1 MKMSRN
7 ENQNNAMKNLD
18 GIIEKID
25 HHIGGKEKIR
35 EEALKASR
43 DIIICCRKGI
53 QQLHRDKV
61 DDAED
66 FIKQASVKLT
76 QLYDDTKDHSDIFH
90 AGFVENAAQEFVE
103 IHCLYN
109 IMKGEDLPDPDT
121 IKTTYSAYLLGLCD
135 VVGELR
141 RGALDFMLEGN
152 TTKANEYLGYMD
164 RIYDAIMSFDY
175 PSALV
180 PIKKKQDMI
189 RGLIEKTRGELV
201 VSNCERRIENKTHEF
216 YGLLDQVNEEK
227 NNKKKKPNNSEEE
240 DIDIDKVW

>member
-1 MKMSRN
+1 MSRKYIPSD
-7 ENQNNAMKNLD
+7 AMKNLD

-25 HHIGGKEKIR
+25 HHIGEKEKIR
-35 EEALKASR
+35 EDALKNSR

-53 QQLHRDKV
+53 QQLHRDQM
-61 DDAED
+61 DEAEN
-66 FIKQASVKLT
+66 FIKQASDKLV
-76 QLYDDTKDHSDIFH
+76 QLYDFTKNHPDIFH

-103 IHCLYN
+103 ISCLYN
-109 IMKGEDLPDPDT
+109 IMKGQDLPDPDV
-121 IKTTYSAYLLGLCD
+121 IQTTYSAYLLGLCD

-152 TTKANEYLGYMD
+152 TSKANEYLHHMD

-189 RGLIEKTRGELV
+189 RSLIEKTRGELV
-201 VSNCERRIENKTHEF
+201 VSNCERRINERNQEF
-216 YGLLDQVNEEK
+216 HGILDQANGEK
-227 NNKKKKPNNSEEE
+227 TSRKKKVVDGEEE

>member
-1 MKMSRN
+1 MSRKYIPSD
-7 ENQNNAMKNLD
+7 AMKNLD

-25 HHIGGKEKIR
+25 HHIGEKEKIR
-35 EEALKASR
+35 EDALKNSR

-53 QQLHRDKV
+53 QQLHRDQM
-61 DDAED
+61 DEAEN
-66 FIKQASVKLT
+66 FIKQASGKLV
-76 QLYDDTKDHSDIFH
+76 QLYDFTKNHPDIFH

-103 IHCLYN
+103 ISCLYN
-109 IMKGEDLPDPDT
+109 IMKGQDLPDPDV
-121 IKTTYSAYLLGLCD
+121 IQTTYSAYLLGLCD

-141 RGALDFMLEGN
+141 RGALDFMLDGN
-152 TTKANEYLGYMD
+152 TPKANEYLHHMD

-189 RGLIEKTRGELV
+189 RSLIEKTRGELV
-201 VSNCERRIENKTHEF
+201 VSNCERRINERNQEF
-216 YGLLDQVNEEK
+216 HGILDQANGEK
-227 NNKKKKPNNSEEE
+227 TNRKKKVVDGEEE

>member
-1 MKMSRN
+1 MSRKEDRN
-7 ENQNNAMKNLD
+7 ILKNLD
-18 GIIEKID
+18 DIIEKID
-25 HHIGGKEKIR
+25 HHIGEKEKIR
-35 EEALKASR
+35 EDALKTSR

-53 QQLHRDKV
+53 QQLHRDQI
-61 DDAED
+61 DEAEN
-66 FIKQASVKLT
+66 FIKQALAKLT
-76 QLYDDTKDHSDIFH
+76 QLYDDTKDHPDIFH

-103 IHCLYN
+103 IQCLYN
-109 IMKGEDLPDPDT
+109 IMKGENLPDPDT
-121 IKTTYSAYLLGLCD
+121 IQTTYSAYLLGLCD

-152 TTKANEYLGYMD
+152 TAKANEYLGYMD

-201 VSNCERRIENKTHEF
+201 VSNCERRIQNKTNEF
-216 YGLLDQVNEEK
+216 HGILDQVNEEK
-227 NNKKKKPNNSEEE
+227 NNKKKKTNNNVEE